1 MRCRTSRAAA
11 EDSEATRAL
20 YPFAFRLVVTYT
32 FDEAGLDVALKI
44 VNTGE
49 ETLPASVGGHP
60 FNWPLQPGRP
70 KESYAPTF
78 ANKESFRFVVSMAGG
93 AEASQRRGASPLR
106 IAVHRRRR
114 HLRSQ
119 QHFCPLCGWAG
130 TVAGNVLVRLSRA
143 RHLVKAVRRPVLMHR
158 AVAGLCQPRDLRRR
172 VQRQAALPMHS
183 TSGAEGLLVYSLRC
197 SGRRGRP

>member
-1 MRCRTSRAAA
+1 VRCRTSRAAA

-70 KESYAPTF
+70 NESYALTF
-78 ANKESFRFVVSMAGG
+78 ANKESFRFVVSMAGCCAAAQEG
-93 AEASQRRGASPLR
+93 PISGKVLSLSKSP
-106 IAVHRRRR
+106 VHRRRR
-114 HLRSQ
+114 RRITALRPATRS
-119 QHFCPLCGWAG
+119 G
-130 TVAGNVLVRLSRA
+130 R
-143 RHLVKAVRRPVLMHR
+143 
-158 AVAGLCQPRDLRRR
+158 
-172 VQRQAALPMHS
+172 ALPPDL
-183 TSGAEGLLVYSLRC
+183 TRC
-197 SGRRGRP
+197 LS